1 MENTKKKLTDLF
13 LDKEYIEFYKEHR
26 HKQNN
31 IVDMLEGNK
40 NRMCVCDTEEELYI
54 QYFAATVKLQEL
66 LRLQKAKFKKQIE
79 LGYEREQG
87 EKQ

>member
-1 MENTKKKLTDLF
+1 METNKKQLADLF
-13 LDKEYIEFYKEHR
+13 LDEEYIEFYKEHR

-31 IVDMLEGNK
+31 IIDMLEGNK

-66 LRLQKAKFKKQIE
+66 LRLQKAKFNKQKE
-79 LGYEREQG
+79 LGYER
-87 EKQ
+87 K